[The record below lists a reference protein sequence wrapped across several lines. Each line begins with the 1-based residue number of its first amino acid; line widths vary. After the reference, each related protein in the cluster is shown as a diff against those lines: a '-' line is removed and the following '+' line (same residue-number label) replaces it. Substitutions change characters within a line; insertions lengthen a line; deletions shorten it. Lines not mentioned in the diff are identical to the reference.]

1 MDTILKRFHQTV
13 MVDGHNQYKT
23 AWLSLV
29 FGTAN
34 IGMGLAV
41 KFLLP
46 WLFTSM
52 PEWLGY
58 VFLFSGIL
66 MVFSAWLAWQGK
78 VRLSF
83 NIFLT
88 CWILQLLVLNLAFIG
103 FGFVTGIAL
112 VTSITIFVM
121 ETFESKKGN
130 ILVFLAYTAGLIFF
144 TVDGIWLRD
153 RMTPSDPMRRASLF
167 LILAMFMLLALLFI
181 RNYWQLNLTMKF
193 IFPTTALINLSAFG
207 FLLIGL
213 KLVTGSPSG
222 LPDSIVLF
230 DMLPIPDILAAQF
243 GHVNAMKLTV
253 VPWIYLTSCI
263 FILYSKFIIYPII
276 QLAESSEKVQDG
288 NLNVHVSVENQDEIG
303 IITNVY
309 NLLVFRLRQ
318 IISTLEMRV
327 SERTSSLASVNEKL
341 DRGIQT
347 LVAVTEI
354 AEQIA
359 QVQDLEIFFQIV
371 VDEISKKPGFGHANL
386 YLFDEKKEYFSLRA
400 GSSEL
405 GKRLAVRGQRTRIN
419 QQDEILSAVLYGEVK
434 VVTYSEDE
442 IGNSMIGEL
451 PETREVVFLPFGDKG
466 LTIGFLSIQSRE
478 VGAFPEEQIR
488 NYSLLAKMIAGV
500 YTNLKRYNEVS
511 YRLDEIYMLRQDS
524 VMKDWQNYLLA
535 KKNRG
540 LDYSY
545 GSFRN
550 VQTEKI
556 DGSNLDWRKL
566 IDDGILIGLPPNPSD
581 PNVDTVPSNKFWE
594 MERGTS
600 VTIPISLRG
609 QLIGAI
615 KLQDDDSARNWTS
628 EEIKF
633 IRAVSDQVGLALEN
647 ARLIEET
654 QQRAERE
661 ATVTKIAGKLRA
673 SNDPEAIIQTAV
685 DELRKVLKIN
695 ATQVVFT
702 GLSNAPDQNE
712 LSENAH
718 DNTPQN
724 PNGGN

>member
-1 MDTILKRFHQTV
+1 MDNILKRFHQTV

-29 FGTAN
+29 FGAAN

-46 WLFTSM
+46 WNLTSL

-58 VFLFSGIL
+58 VFIFSGIL

-83 NIFLT
+83 NIYLT

-103 FGFVTGIAL
+103 FGFVTGAAL
-112 VTSITIFVM
+112 ITTITIFVM
-121 ETFESKKGN
+121 ETFEAKKGN
-130 ILVFLAYTAGLIFF
+130 ILVFLAYTVGLIFF

-153 RMTPSDPMRRASLF
+153 RVAPSESIGRVSLF
-167 LILAMFMLLALLFI
+167 LSLAIFMLLTIVFI
-181 RNYWQLNLTMKF
+181 RNYWRLNLTMKF
-193 IFPTTALINLSAFG
+193 ILPTTALINFLAFG
-207 FLLIGL
+207 FLFLGL
-213 KLVTGSPSG
+213 KLVAGSPSG
-222 LPDSIVLF
+222 LPDSFVLL
-230 DMLPIPDILAAQF
+230 DMIPIPGIFVAQF
-243 GHVNAMKLTV
+243 GEVNAVKLTV

-318 IISTLEMRV
+318 IIGTLEMRV

-354 AEQIA
+354 VEQIA
-359 QVQDLEIFFQIV
+359 QVQDLEIFYQIV
-371 VDEISKKPGFGHANL
+371 VDEISKKPGLGHANL
-386 YLFDEKKEYFSLRA
+386 YLFDENKEFFSLRA

-419 QQDEILSAVLYGEVK
+419 QQDEIQRAVLNGEVK

-442 IGNSMIGEL
+442 IGNRIIRESSD
-451 PETREVVFLPFGDKG
+451 TREEVFLPFGDQG
-466 LTIGFLSIQSRE
+466 QIIGFLSIQSRE
-478 VGAFPEEQIR
+478 VGAFPAEDLR
-488 NYSLLAKMIAGV
+488 NYSHLAKMIAGV

-511 YRLDEIYMLRQDS
+511 YRLDEIFMLRQDS
-524 VMKDWQNYLLA
+524 VMKDWQNYLKA
-535 KKNRG
+535 KENRG

-550 VQTEKI
+550 VTTQKI
-556 DGSNLDWRKL
+556 DGSNLDWQKL
-566 IDDGILIGLPPNPSD
+566 IDNEILIGLPPNPSD
-581 PNVDTVPSNKFWE
+581 PNIDTVPSNKFWG

-615 KLQDDDSARNWTS
+615 KLQDDDSSRKWTS

-661 ATVTKIAGKLRA
+661 ATVTKIAGQLRA

-685 DELRKVLKIN
+685 EELRKVLKIN
-695 ATQVVFT
+695 ATQVVFS
-702 GLSNAPDQNE
+702 GLANAYNQNE
-712 LSENAH
+712 LNKNAQ
-718 DNTPQN
+718 DDTPQD